1 MCKYFCF
8 EFSHG
13 ATKQAHLL
21 YHMLEGCT
29 LRWFLGGG
37 VGQGGCCLSGQRGEA
52 RLTGGGLSPQLS
64 SVFTVTVRELLIN
77 HDTHRHDC
85 QKHPDSAWLHS
96 TGLRI

>member
-13 ATKQAHLL
+13 ATKQVHLL

-29 LRWFLGGG
+29 LRRSHGGG
-37 VGQGGCCLSGQRGEA
+37 VGQGGRCLSAQRGEA

-77 HDTHRHDC
+77 HDTHRHDR